1 MRSSMIVAATA
12 AVAALA
18 VSGCASRASSVA
30 PMAVSASD
38 YAGLSCEETIEAL
51 NYARQTEHALTRR
64 QNNAATVDAAAVFL
78 VLLPLGSVFGGDVE
92 GELSQAKGEAR
103 ALQRAR
109 EINCR
114 GVDASDAA
122 LASSRQLDETD

>member
-1 MRSSMIVAATA
+1 
-12 AVAALA
+12 
-18 VSGCASRASSVA
+18 
-30 PMAVSASD
+30 MAVSASD
-38 YAGLSCEETIEAL
+38 YSGLSCQETIEAL
-51 NYARQTEHALTRR
+51 ELARQTEYALTRR

-92 GELSQAKGEAR
+92 GELAQAKGEAR

-114 GVDASDAA
+114 NGAVPDEV
-122 LASSRQLDETD
+122 LEESRRLDEAS